1 MTINNL
7 GRMFFVNRVIFLA
20 LLGFLAVVGYIWK
33 RFKPEGWELQEFVYH
48 AGTAQDAPDEPLTLS
63 GNGMFSMTYTPSP
76 QMREPE
82 DLERYREFIGYM
94 SDLEKMKREGVLRP
108 EELSTERKELLMRRP
123 GYPFYPRR
131 RSLITLKTLAASV
144 IAFLILVLIIM
155 SSA

>member
-1 MTINNL
+1 
-7 GRMFFVNRVIFLA
+7 MFFVNRVIFLA

-33 RFKPEGWELQEFVYH
+33 RYKPEGWELQEFVYH
-48 AGTAQDAPDEPLTLS
+48 PGTAQDAPDDPLTLS

-94 SDLEKMKREGVLRP
+94 SALEKMKEEGVVRP
-108 EELSTERKELLMRRP
+108 ELSTERKELLMRRP

-131 RSLITLKTLAASV
+131 RSLLTLKTLATSV
-144 IAFLILVLIIM
+144 IAFLILVLIVM